1 MALLRLNKRKYFE
14 INKNKRETNKP
25 VSLTNTQLSSSIDES
40 EELIEDN
47 RVLFDVIVDVVG
59 FDQNEV
65 KTRYIV

>member
-1 MALLRLNKRKYFE
+1 M
-14 INKNKRETNKP
+14 

-40 EELIEDN
+40 KELIEDS
-47 RVLFDVIVDVVG
+47 RGLFDDMAVVGG